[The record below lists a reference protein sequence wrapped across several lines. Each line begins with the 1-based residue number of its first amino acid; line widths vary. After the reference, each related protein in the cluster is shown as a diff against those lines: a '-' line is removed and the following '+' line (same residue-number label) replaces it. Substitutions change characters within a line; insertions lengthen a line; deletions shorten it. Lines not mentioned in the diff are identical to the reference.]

1 MKKQIKVSIIVPIY
15 KVEKYLVQ
23 CIDSIINQTLKDIEI
38 ILVNEGDKDACRYI
52 IDHYEQ
58 TDNRVVAIH
67 KKNGGYGASVNN
79 GIDIARGEYIG
90 IVESDDFIKAEMF
103 EELYKYAHKLNAD
116 VVKSPY
122 YEYYEKDKNRP
133 ESINDC
139 HWRRWTLKVPQDKL
153 FSLKDHPVFV
163 SFHASLWSAIY
174 KTSYLRKHS
183 IRFLEIKG
191 GAYVDHSFRTEAL
204 MNTKKIAWLDKP
216 FYFYRLSN
224 ELSTTNSFNLSA
236 MIKRWNDGRKLLSAK
251 YSDYIKVPG
260 IRYAL
265 LRDEFCCIYDKI
277 LFLNYKISETDYNLL
292 LENLNNITEDDIN
305 NIYDL
310 LPEHKH
316 ILKKIKSNPKLLKRF
331 LNKPKKNK
339 KIKWYACNA
348 SFYLNKI
355 TIHLLKYMRHNIFRL
370 KIRLG
375 ETYTLDICLGKV
387 K

>member
-38 ILVNEGDKDACRYI
+38 ILVDEGDKDACRYI
-52 IDHYEQ
+52 IGHYEQ

-174 KTSYLRKHS
+174 KTSYLRKQYSLSGNKRRCICGSQLQNRGINEH
-183 IRFLEIKG
+183 
-191 GAYVDHSFRTEAL
+191 
-204 MNTKKIAWLDKP
+204 KKN
-216 FYFYRLSN
+216 RLAGQ
-224 ELSTTNSFNLSA
+224 T
-236 MIKRWNDGRKLLSAK
+236 
-251 YSDYIKVPG
+251 
-260 IRYAL
+260 
-265 LRDEFCCIYDKI
+265 I
-277 LFLNYKISETDYNLL
+277 LFL
-292 LENLNNITEDDIN
+292 
-305 NIYDL
+305 
-310 LPEHKH
+310 
-316 ILKKIKSNPKLLKRF
+316 
-331 LNKPKKNK
+331 
-339 KIKWYACNA
+339 
-348 SFYLNKI
+348 
-355 TIHLLKYMRHNIFRL
+355 
-370 KIRLG
+370 
-375 ETYTLDICLGKV
+375 
-387 K
+387 

>member
-38 ILVNEGDKDACRYI
+38 ILVDEGDKDACRYI

-191 GAYVDHSFRTEAL
+191 GAYVDYSFRTEAL

-339 KIKWYACNA
+339 K
-348 SFYLNKI
+348 NKMVCLQRI
-355 TIHLLKYMRHNIFRL
+355 LLS
-370 KIRLG
+370 
-375 ETYTLDICLGKV
+375 
-387 K
+387 